1 MVGRMSDT
9 RRQYSDVEKAQAL
22 AVLTANDNDVS
33 RTARDLSIPRTT
45 LIRWVE
51 SHNQPIDALASEKK
65 KNLAD
70 ELEAI
75 ALKLVAVM
83 PDKIQAATLQQIATS
98 LGITV
103 DKMQLLRG
111 KATERIDTTASI
123 EVLPVDYRKTISGL
137 RPDE

>member
-1 MVGRMSDT
+1 MSDT
-9 RRQYSDVEKAQAL
+9 RRQYSDAEKATAL
-22 AVLTANDNDVS
+22 AALAANSGDL
-33 RTARDLSIPRTT
+33 RGTARTIDIPKSTLEQWANKAASATT
-45 LIRWVE
+45 
-51 SHNQPIDALASEKK
+51 DDKK

-111 KATERIDTTASI
+111 KATERSEVVATI
-123 EVLPVDYRKTISGL
+123 EVQPIDYRSNLTAL
-137 RPDE
+137 QPPDE